1 MPRTKNFLLIAA
13 GVVAVLVV
21 VLLATGTITISQ
33 RYISQILI
41 GVSVAAILVIAA
53 TGLAIIFGVAGVIN
67 MAHGQFIMVGAYTAA
82 IVGQFGG
89 NTFVA
94 IPVAF
99 AVVAILGLIV
109 ERGVIQWIY
118 DRPLETLL
126 ATWGVGIILEVLMKA
141 IFGPELYYVGAPRV
155 LDGGVRLIGRLPYPY
170 YRMFLIAV
178 AILMLAATFY
188 LIFRTKFGLK
198 VRAVRRNRAMSGC
211 LGINTAQVDMLIFMF
226 GSGLAG
232 VAGAVL
238 APIKS
243 VSTTMGFSYAV
254 DSYMVIVLGG
264 VGNLLGV
271 PTGGTIIGLAETLI
285 ATSTNTVIGKLLVF
299 IFIVIAIRIV
309 PRGIFGYQ
317 ERR

>member
-1 MPRTKNFLLIAA
+1 MTQAL
-13 GVVAVLVV
+13 
-21 VLLATGTITISQ
+21 ISQ
-33 RYISQILI
+33 FLI
-41 GVSVAAILVIAA
+41 GFSVAAMLAISAI
-53 TGLAIIFGVAGVIN
+53 GLAVIFGVAGVIN

-82 IVGQFGG
+82 VVGQLGG

-99 AVVAILGLIV
+99 IVVALLGLIV
-109 ERGVIQWIY
+109 ERGIIQWIY

-141 IFGPELYYVGAPRV
+141 IFGPELYYVGAPRI
-155 LDGGVRLIGRLPYPY
+155 LDGGFRIIGRLPYPY
-170 YRMFLIAV
+170 YRLFLIAM
-178 AILMLAATFY
+178 AIIMVLATFY
-188 LIFRTKFGLK
+188 LIYRTNFGLK

-211 LGINTAQVDMLIFMF
+211 LGIDTARVDMLIFMY

-232 VAGAVL
+232 IAGAVL

-254 DSYMVIVLGG
+254 GSYMVIVLGG

-271 PTGGTIIGLAETLI
+271 PTGAFLIGEGETLL
-285 ATSTNTVIGKLLVF
+285 AYKYNSVIGQLLVF
-299 IFIVIAIRIV
+299 VAIVMAIRV
-309 PRGIFGYQ
+309 FPRGIFGFH